1 MSQLTT
7 HPNWALLVADRD
19 ASGEDPADWQTALD
33 HMDTCDDCRKQA
45 LAADPTLVFRH
56 LPPVT
61 VDAAEVDSM
70 RAAVASLRQASRSLD
85 VADSVPP
92 SEPSFVRGAG
102 DQARRVAAALVLAA
116 AGLGV
121 WFAAGEAEDPV
132 ATTALPAITAPAV
145 AAGLPVYEG
154 LSRPHEPDVYQLGGD
169 DLTVVMVVDE
179 TLDI

>member
-1 MSQLTT
+1 MSLATT
-7 HPNWALLVADRD
+7 HPNWTLLIADRD
-19 ASGEDPADWQTALD
+19 AGGEDPADWQSALD
-33 HMDTCDDCRKQA
+33 HMDDCDDCRKQA

-61 VDAAEVDSM
+61 VDAAEVASM
-70 RAAVASLRQASRSLD
+70 RAAVASLRQASRTLD
-85 VADSVPP
+85 RAESAPP
-92 SEPSFVRGAG
+92 SQPAFVRGAG

-121 WFAAGEAEDPV
+121 WFAAGQGEDP
-132 ATTALPAITAPAV
+132 ATVIALPAITAPAV
-145 AAGLPVYEG
+145 AAALPVYEE
-154 LSRPHEPDVYQLGGD
+154 LIRPHEPNVYQMGGD